1 MIDLPALAHIPSIVA
16 ELVAALSVPAL
27 VPHLLLAIAGVGA
40 GALATFSNSDTD
52 DCGHRSRRRCRPGRR
67 GTIAA
72 SRQPRPVPSRSAGR
86 RSPGARERVAG
97 TPDTDFTARP

>member
-40 GALATFSNSDTD
+40 GALATFSDSDEVPAHTD
-52 DCGHRSRRRCRPGRR
+52 DCGHWTRRRCRPGRR
-67 GTIAA
+67 
-72 SRQPRPVPSRSAGR
+72 
-86 RSPGARERVAG
+86 
-97 TPDTDFTARP
+97 